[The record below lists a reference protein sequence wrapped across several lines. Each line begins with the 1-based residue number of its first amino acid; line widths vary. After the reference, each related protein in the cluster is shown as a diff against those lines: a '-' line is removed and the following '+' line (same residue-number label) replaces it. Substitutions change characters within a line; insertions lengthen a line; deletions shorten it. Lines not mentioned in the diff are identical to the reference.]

1 VYATPRYLNQ
11 PRFANTS
18 TTLAS
23 QPGNARPEYP
33 SNVIRTA
40 KGGEVLRSCLNS
52 YVKST
57 TVLIKPFTSLI
68 LVYILE
74 ESIT

>member
-1 VYATPRYLNQ
+1 VYATPRYSNWL
-11 PRFANTS
+11 RFANTS
-18 TTLAS
+18 TTLVS
-23 QPGNARPEYP
+23 QLRNARLEYL

-40 KGGEVLRSCLNS
+40 KGREVLGSCPNS

-57 TVLIKPFTSLI
+57 TVLIEPFISLI
-68 LVYILE
+68 SVYILE